1 MKLLFSLALF
11 VLTSYAVNCS
21 KISVEIAPD
30 PAIKY
35 ANSITL
41 EELKENLYEF
51 ASDAYEGRN
60 TGEIGQKKAVHFLKS
75 FYQNEGIKSNIE
87 SVWWR

>member
-1 MKLLFSLALF
+1 MKLLFSFTFFL
-11 VLTSYAVNCS
+11 LTAYSVNCS
-21 KISVEIAPD
+21 KSSVGISPD

-60 TGEIGQKKAVHFLKS
+60 TGELGQKKAAAFLKN
-75 FYQNEGIKSNIE
+75 Q
-87 SVWWR
+87 